1 MAKND
6 AANEGGARRESAG
19 GIGRIGERSDNC
31 TSSPLRSM
39 TGKNADEVI
48 VLG

>member
-19 GIGRIGERSDNC
+19 GLGGLGNEAI
-31 TSSPLRSM
+31 TVPLHPYDR
-39 TGKNADEVI
+39 
-48 VLG
+48 